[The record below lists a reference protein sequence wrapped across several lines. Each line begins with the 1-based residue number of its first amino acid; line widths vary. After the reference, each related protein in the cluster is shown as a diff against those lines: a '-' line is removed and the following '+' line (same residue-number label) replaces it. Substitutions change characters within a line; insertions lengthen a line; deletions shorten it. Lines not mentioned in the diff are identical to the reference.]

1 LAFAATAV
9 TLVAAAPP
17 AAAHSVSGIS
27 SSNWVTKVLSVKP
40 ALPGLT
46 VKAVQ
51 LGNYIELTNRG
62 PEVIVLGYEGEPY
75 LRVGPGG
82 VFENLRSPA
91 TYLNR
96 TRQGT
101 TPIPPVASDE
111 ADTPPSWHRIS
122 GGHTVVFHDHRTHW
136 MGGLLPAPIRADP
149 HRTFQLKPN
158 WQIELR
164 QGPAKAT
171 VTGSLTWVPGP
182 NPAPYIL
189 GAAALAALTMLIIR
203 SKRWALLLPLALAL
217 LVTSDVVHTI
227 AIASTA
233 VGGLGAKALAWLR
246 GSFYSFPGW
255 VFAAVAIRNL
265 RRTRPGGF
273 LAAIFAGTCVFILTG
288 LADFA
293 TLYRSQAPFAWG
305 IWLDRVT
312 IMIAL
317 GVGLGI
323 VVTAFCVGRRYFSTA
338 DEGALDLPE
347 LDDSEPWPNL
357 RLLPPPDPPPAPS

>member
-1 LAFAATAV
+1 LAVGT
-9 TLVAAAPP
+9 VAAAPP

-27 SSNWVTKVLSVKP
+27 SSNWVTRILSVTP
-40 ALPGLT
+40 SLPGLT
-46 VKAVQ
+46 VKVVQ
-51 LGNYIELTNRG
+51 LGNYIELANRG
-62 PEVIVLGYEGEPY
+62 PEVMVLGYEGEPY

-111 ADTPPSWHRIS
+111 ADTPPIWHRIS

-136 MGGLLPAPIRADP
+136 MGGVLPAPVRTDP

-158 WQIELR
+158 WHIQLR
-164 QGPAKAT
+164 QGPVQAT

-182 NPAPYIL
+182 NPAPSIL

-203 SKRWALLLPLALAL
+203 SKHWALLLPLALAL
-217 LVTSDVVHTI
+217 LVTSDLVHTV

-233 VGGLGAKALAWLR
+233 VGGVGAQALAWLR
-246 GSFYSFPGW
+246 GSFYSFAGW
-255 VFAAVAIRNL
+255 IFAAVAIRNL
-265 RRTRPGGF
+265 RRRGSGGF

-305 IWLDRVT
+305 IWLDRAT

-317 GVGLGI
+317 GVGLGV
-323 VVTAFCVGRRYFSTA
+323 VVTAFCIGRRFLEGA
-338 DEGALDLPE
+338 DELPFHIAE
-347 LDDSEPWPNL
+347 IDEAEQWPQL
-357 RLLPPPDPPPAPS
+357 RLLPPPDPPPTLS